1 MEYLLTSQPIFKS
14 KREGNYTPKKKIL
27 YQFKI
32 LEEKKCPNN
41 IRSNYF
47 IKFDPIAI
55 RCLSN
60 TKHAIIPTK
69 TKENFP
75 LIKIKENISLINTKK
90 NPENKRK
97 KLLLNRRYQSK
108 EEVAKSTLLSYTR
121 MKRLKIR
128 NTYMNDNISFS
139 ENKNKKILSKKI
151 SINNSQ
157 LKKGN
162 SIYDE
167 LLEEAE
173 KSDLKVIKLSKINNS
188 VIDDTKKNSCN
199 NREYDRMYNPIK
211 ININGQNNYSKN
223 DKLIIGSKYSTFD
236 LSPDSIPKN
245 IFYSRLNTYYNKIN
259 EKNDKSN
266 HEKKINL
273 SKLDLHNIK
282 LKNYHNQK
290 IKKCKK
296 LINETVKEVNG
307 VKNHCLNWVNE
318 LREKYSDLYKGCG
331 IENNEDNKI

>member
-1 MEYLLTSQPIFKS
+1 
-14 KREGNYTPKKKIL
+14 
-27 YQFKI
+27 
-32 LEEKKCPNN
+32 
-41 IRSNYF
+41 
-47 IKFDPIAI
+47 
-55 RCLSN
+55 
-60 TKHAIIPTK
+60 
-69 TKENFP
+69 
-75 LIKIKENISLINTKK
+75 
-90 NPENKRK
+90 
-97 KLLLNRRYQSK
+97 
-108 EEVAKSTLLSYTR
+108 
-121 MKRLKIR
+121 
-128 NTYMNDNISFS
+128 MNDNISFS
-139 ENKNKKILSKKI
+139 ETKNKKILSKKI

-157 LKKGN
+157 SKKGN

-188 VIDDTKKNSCN
+188 VLEDTKKNLCS
-199 NREYDRMYNPIK
+199 NREYDLMYNPIK
-211 ININGQNNYSKN
+211 ININSENNYSKN

-259 EKNDKSN
+259 EKSDKSN
-266 HEKKINL
+266 NEKKINL